1 MTEQELTDKLT
12 RAYDKVMSKQMTEKE
27 RIQGEIKILQS
38 KLELMEKLKDY
49 KSPCEEAYK
58 EWMGKYP
65 PTDESVDN
73 TDDIRWRAFQ
83 MGWMKAQQTYKVG
96 EYQPTP
102 QSPEEVEEGLKQAF
116 REAKKSKEWQDT
128 QKKIDK
134 PKQETLYGIIREW
147 NDDEDYPTCEELVDR
162 IEEWLPKEQSAAGS
176 QNAYVEC
183 SVEGFN
189 DALQKIK
196 RNLR

>member
-1 MTEQELTDKLT
+1 MKNKEIEQ
-12 RAYDKVMSKQMTEKE
+12 VKQ
-27 RIQGEIKILQS
+27 EIKVLQS
-38 KLELMEKLKDY
+38 KLALMEEMERY
-49 KSPCEEAYK
+49 KSPAEEAYK
-58 EWMGKYP
+58 RAYSFYP
-65 PTDESVDN
+65 DTA
-73 TDDIRWRAFQ
+73 TDDGIPYSQCWFDFSRGYAA
-83 MGWMKAQQTYKVG
+83 AQSDYKVG
-96 EYQPTP
+96 TYQPTP
-102 QSPEEVEEGLKQAF
+102 QTPEQVEEGLKQAF